1 MNDNPV
7 QFLQN
12 IMDYMMQL
20 RERGMV
26 NVIDKQLTKGELA
39 FNKAKIIELL
49 KETRNS
55 DVINKLIP
63 SLERSSYFTEA
74 HCNGHHNDYDGALA
88 QHSLGVC
95 QNALCLA
102 GNSIPREKVILAALL
117 HDLCDVYDLRDQ
129 HDNLVYGG
137 TGHGRRSLELLNNLQ
152 IHLDQDVKDVIR
164 YHMGPSNR
172 SEYEKRIL
180 SYIWS
185 SPLFNVIHVADHMD
199 AGYRHC
205 DEIGFRGAEGFISL
219 DCSGLHQL
227 QEFRQ
232 LKSHIETLAH
242 KHNIRLKKTRRGHTD
257 WHHKRCSMRLLELG
271 EKPWNDLI
279 PLIEACR
286 RISKKVKECGITVSK
301 IAVNK
306 NNLVLIAEVD
316 SSLTQLRDQL
326 QSQFSQQGYPTTFTK
341 NFTVKIAEITNNV
354 SDTSK
359 FLEELNM
366 LVRNYKFNV
375 DAINLHY
382 YRGLVAGLYYFKS
395 K

>member
-1 MNDNPV
+1 MKDNPV

-26 NVIDKQLTKGELA
+26 NVIDKPLTKGELA

-49 KETRNS
+49 KETGNS
-55 DVINKLIP
+55 DVIKKLIP

-95 QNALCLA
+95 QNALYLA

-129 HDNLVYGG
+129 HNNLVYGG

-152 IHLDQDVKDVIR
+152 IHLDRDVKDVIR

-172 SEYEKRIL
+172 SEDEKRKL

-199 AGYRHC
+199 ADYRHC
-205 DEIGFRGAEGFISL
+205 DEIGFMGAEGFISL
-219 DCSGLHQL
+219 DCTGLHEL
-227 QEFRQ
+227 QPFSQ
-232 LKSHIETLAH
+232 LKSHIETLAQ
-242 KHNIRLKKTRRGHTD
+242 KYNVRLKKTRHGHTD
-257 WHHKRCSMRLLELG
+257 WHQKRCSMRLLELG
-271 EKPWNDLI
+271 EKPWDDLL
-279 PLIEACR
+279 PLTEACR
-286 RISKKVKECGITVSK
+286 QIARNVNNCGVTLSK
-301 IAVNK
+301 IAINK
-306 NNLVLIAEVD
+306 NKLVLVAD
-316 SSLTQLRDQL
+316 LDPALTEFREQL
-326 QSQFSQQGYPTTFTK
+326 QSRFSQQGCPTTFTK
-341 NFTVKIAEITNNV
+341 NLTVRIAEISNR
-354 SDTSK
+354 SGDTTR
-359 FLEELNM
+359 FLSELSS
-366 LVRNYKFNV
+366 LVCHYTFNV
-375 DAINLHY
+375 DAFNLHF
-382 YRGLVAGLYYFKS
+382 FKGTDVGWYHFNS
-395 K
+395 Q